1 MNFSSGWHSAD
12 VGGREEQAR
21 RQVAHQPRQT
31 TASDRPRQVL
41 AGNGPRL
48 STVAIVLSPLVVFTV
63 NVHCMSPLAVD
74 VSDRRR
80 IRRGGRGSVWR
91 CDQHS
96 WQR

>member
-41 AGNGPRL
+41 AGNGARL
-48 STVAIVLSPLVVFTV
+48 TTVAIVLSSLVGFTLD
-63 NVHCMSPLAVD
+63 VHCLYPLAVD

-80 IRRGGRGSVWR
+80 VR
-91 CDQHS
+91 
-96 WQR
+96 